1 MGHQSGKNGWSRE
14 RCRTMQNIAMDGRN
28 VTSNHILLYPHTHFR
43 RSTRTT
49 STSTTYITTYHQQ
62 HPPPCPP
69 PCPPP
74 PSPTHQP
81 HHSRHWSSKASGE
94 KNSPFSN
101 WQHQHQE
108 EVTELRRKSQRGR
121 RLWQGLSEGL
131 AASSTRGAGLWQAF
145 FSGSLLKSTTI
156 HQRSRTMTR

>member
-1 MGHQSGKNGWSRE
+1 
-14 RCRTMQNIAMDGRN
+14 MQNIAMDGRN

-94 KNSPFSN
+94 KTLPFLMAAPAPRRGDRITKKKSKRPPPL
-101 WQHQHQE
+101 
-108 EVTELRRKSQRGR
+108 TAPLRR
-121 RLWQGLSEGL
+121 LS
-131 AASSTRGAGLWQAF
+131 SRF
-145 FSGSLLKSTTI
+145 Y
-156 HQRSRTMTR
+156 QRSRPMAGLLFWITSQVNNYSSEKPNYDKVVRYSKVLLLILS